1 MLEPGP
7 FTTLLGGAELLGGG
21 QLQDPR
27 PDQGGKSAVSA
38 PRAAMIHIIA
48 VVMLDVSLM
57 TPLPGDVRNVRLERP
72 LPRRGVRGEALGQ
85 PHASLLQLHSQQVG
99 TYKYYKKYI
108 IKMDQ
113 LCQPS

>member
-27 PDQGGKSAVSA
+27 PDQGGKSAVSTLQ
-38 PRAAMIHIIA
+38 RSIT

-57 TPLPGDVRNVRLERP
+57 TPLRIAR
-72 LPRRGVRGEALGQ
+72 
-85 PHASLLQLHSQQVG
+85 
-99 TYKYYKKYI
+99 
-108 IKMDQ
+108 
-113 LCQPS
+113 